1 MKKRFLASLLT
12 VVTTMSLFVGCKKT
26 DSTTEEIITELNE
39 PVSIEMWHY
48 LTGAQGE
55 VLQSII
61 DDFNST
67 NGKGITVTAVNQGN
81 ITDLNKKVVA
91 AAQSN
96 SLPAII
102 NVYPDLATG
111 LIQDGKIIDLTPY
124 INNDK
129 IGMKD
134 EIKNDYVK
142 AFIDE
147 VSQWND
153 GSIYGIPLTKS
164 TEVVYVN
171 ETLLGTLGYTMND
184 LKNLTM
190 EKLTEICKKSKEELD
205 IPGFGFDSSSNAF
218 ISTLKMDGKDFIE
231 LDGTINVD
239 NEWVREYMTFF
250 QKQAESG
257 AFRIAG
263 EDKFL
268 SNPFVNQKMLCYQ
281 GSSAGYA
288 YLNNDGAFEIAVVE
302 VPVFEGKDKAVM
314 QQGASLFVT
323 NNVSAE
329 AQYAAYEFVKF
340 ATNAENTAKFATA
353 TGYLP
358 VRKSAIETEIVKN
371 ILNDETSLYS
381 QVYNVAQKS
390 LPYAY
395 YTPAINNAQSARTVA
410 QEKYEAFMSGS
421 ITDVEVLVD
430 DIVSQVQTS
439 IGRN

>member
-1 MKKRFLASLLT
+1 MKKRLLAALLSSAL
-12 VVTTMSLFVGCKKT
+12 VMTTLAGCSSKSGSS
-26 DSTTEEIITELNE
+26 DMVTELTE
-39 PVSIEMWHY
+39 PITIEMWHY
-48 LTGAQGE
+48 MNGGQADALN
-55 VLQSII
+55 SII
-61 DDFNST
+61 EDFNAT
-67 NGKGITVTAVNQGN
+67 NDKGITVNAISQGS
-81 ITDLNKKVVA
+81 IVDLNKKVIS

-102 NVYPDLATG
+102 NVYPDIATG
-111 LIQDGKIIDLTPY
+111 LIEDKKLVNLSSFI
-124 INNDK
+124 NDK
-129 IGMKD
+129 NVGMAD
-134 EIKNDYVK
+134 EMDDFVDS
-142 AFIDE
+142 FIQE
-147 VSQWND
+147 TSQWNN
-153 GSIYGIPLTKS
+153 GEVYGLPMTKS
-164 TEVVYVN
+164 TEVLYVN
-171 ETLLGTLGYTMND
+171 KNMLESLGYTLED
-184 LKNLTM
+184 LEGLTF
-190 EKLTEICKKSKEELD
+190 EKLAEISNKAVTELGVA
-205 IPGFGFDSSSNAF
+205 GFGFDSSSNAF
-218 ISTLKMDGKDFIE
+218 ISSLKMNGLDFV
-231 LDGTINVD
+231 DSKGTINVD

-288 YLNNDGAFEIAVVE
+288 YLNNGGAFEIAVVE

-390 LPYAY
+390 LPYSY

-421 ITDVEVLVD
+421 IKDVEVLVD

>member
-1 MKKRFLASLLT
+1 MKKRLLAALLSSAL
-12 VVTTMSLFVGCKKT
+12 VMTTLAGCSSKSGSS
-26 DSTTEEIITELNE
+26 DMVTELTE
-39 PVSIEMWHY
+39 PITIEMWHY
-48 LTGAQGE
+48 MNGGQAEALN
-55 VLQSII
+55 SII
-61 DDFNST
+61 EDFNAT
-67 NGKGITVTAVNQGN
+67 NDKGITVNAISQGS
-81 ITDLNKKVVA
+81 IGDLNKKVIS

-111 LIQDGKIIDLTPY
+111 LIEDNKLVDLALFINDENVGMADEMDDFVDTFIEETSQWGEGKI
-124 INNDK
+124 
-129 IGMKD
+129 
-134 EIKNDYVK
+134 
-142 AFIDE
+142 
-147 VSQWND
+147 
-153 GSIYGIPLTKS
+153 YGLPMTKS
-164 TEVVYVN
+164 TEVLYVN
-171 ETLLGTLGYTMND
+171 KNMLESLGYTLED
-184 LKNLTM
+184 LEDLTF
-190 EKLTEICKKSKEELD
+190 EKLAEISNKAVTELGVA
-205 IPGFGFDSSSNAF
+205 GFGLDSSSNAF
-218 ISTLKMDGKDFIE
+218 ISSLKMDGPDFVE
-231 LDGTINVD
+231 SNGTINVD

-250 QKQAESG
+250 QQQAQSG

-302 VPVFEGKDKAVM
+302 VPVFQGKDKAVM

-358 VRKSAIETEIVKN
+358 VRKSAIETDIVKN

-381 QVYNVAQKS
+381 KVYNVAQEALS
-390 LPYAY
+390 YAY

-430 DIVSQVQTS
+430 DIVSQVETS
-439 IGRN
+439 IGRK

>member
-1 MKKRFLASLLT
+1 MKKRLLAALLSSAL
-12 VVTTMSLFVGCKKT
+12 VMTTLAGCSSKSGSS
-26 DSTTEEIITELNE
+26 DMVTELTE
-39 PVSIEMWHY
+39 PITIEMWHY
-48 LTGAQGE
+48 MNGGQADALN
-55 VLQSII
+55 SII
-61 DDFNST
+61 EDFNAT
-67 NGKGITVTAVNQGN
+67 NDKGITVNAISQGS
-81 ITDLNKKVVA
+81 IVDLNKKVIS

-102 NVYPDLATG
+102 NVYPDIATG
-111 LIQDGKIIDLTPY
+111 LIEDKKLVNLSSFI
-124 INNDK
+124 NDK
-129 IGMKD
+129 NVGMAD
-134 EIKNDYVK
+134 EMDDFVDT
-142 AFIDE
+142 FIE
-147 VSQWND
+147 ETSQW
-153 GSIYGIPLTKS
+153 GEGKVYGLPMTKS
-164 TEVVYVN
+164 TEVLYVN
-171 ETLLGTLGYTMND
+171 KNMLESLGYTLED
-184 LKNLTM
+184 LEDLTF
-190 EKLTEICKKSKEELD
+190 EKLAEISNKAVTELGVA
-205 IPGFGFDSSSNAF
+205 GFGFDSSSNAF
-218 ISTLKMDGKDFIE
+218 ISSLKMDGLDFV
-231 LDGTINVD
+231 DSKGTINVD

-288 YLNNDGAFEIAVVE
+288 YLNNGGAFEIAVVE
-302 VPVFEGKDKAVM
+302 VPVFEGKDKAVI

-358 VRKSAIETEIVKN
+358 VRKSAIETDVVKN
-371 ILNDETSLYS
+371 ILNDETSLYAK
-381 QVYNVAQKS
+381 VYNVAQEA
-390 LPYAY
+390 LAYAY

>member
-1 MKKRFLASLLT
+1 MKKRLLAALLSSAL
-12 VVTTMSLFVGCKKT
+12 VMTTLAGCSSKSGSS
-26 DSTTEEIITELNE
+26 DMVTELTE
-39 PVSIEMWHY
+39 PITIEMWHY
-48 LTGAQGE
+48 MNGGQAEALN
-55 VLQSII
+55 SII
-61 DDFNST
+61 EDFNAT
-67 NGKGITVTAVNQGN
+67 NDKGITVNAISQGS
-81 ITDLNKKVVA
+81 IGDLNKKVIS

-111 LIQDGKIIDLTPY
+111 LIEDNKLVDLALF
-124 INNDK
+124 INDENV
-129 IGMKD
+129 GMAD
-134 EIKNDYVK
+134 EMDDFVDT
-142 AFIDE
+142 FIE
-147 VSQWND
+147 ETSQW
-153 GSIYGIPLTKS
+153 GEGKVYGLPITKS
-164 TEVVYVN
+164 TEVLYVN
-171 ETLLGTLGYTMND
+171 KNMLESLGYTLED
-184 LKNLTM
+184 LEDLTF
-190 EKLTEICKKSKEELD
+190 EKLAEISNKAVTELGVA
-205 IPGFGFDSSSNAF
+205 GFGFDSSSNAF
-218 ISTLKMDGKDFIE
+218 ISSLKMDGPDFVE
-231 LDGTINVD
+231 SNGTINVD

-250 QKQAESG
+250 QQQAQSG

-302 VPVFEGKDKAVM
+302 VPVFQGKDKAVM

-358 VRKSAIETEIVKN
+358 VRKSAIETDIVKN

-381 QVYNVAQKS
+381 KVYNVAQEALS
-390 LPYAY
+390 YAY

-430 DIVSQVQTS
+430 DIVSQVETS
-439 IGRN
+439 IGRK

>member
-1 MKKRFLASLLT
+1 MA
-12 VVTTMSLFVGCKKT
+12 
-26 DSTTEEIITELNE
+26 D
-39 PVSIEMWHY
+39 EM
-48 LTGAQGE
+48 
-55 VLQSII
+55 
-61 DDFNST
+61 DDFVDT
-67 NGKGITVTAVNQGN
+67 
-81 ITDLNKKVVA
+81 
-91 AAQSN
+91 
-96 SLPAII
+96 
-102 NVYPDLATG
+102 
-111 LIQDGKIIDLTPY
+111 
-124 INNDK
+124 
-129 IGMKD
+129 
-134 EIKNDYVK
+134 
-142 AFIDE
+142 FIE
-147 VSQWND
+147 ETSQW
-153 GSIYGIPLTKS
+153 GEGKVYGLPMTKS
-164 TEVVYVN
+164 TEVLYVN
-171 ETLLGTLGYTMND
+171 KNMLESLGYTLED
-184 LKNLTM
+184 LEDLTF
-190 EKLTEICKKSKEELD
+190 EKLAEISNKAVTELGVA
-205 IPGFGFDSSSNAF
+205 GFGFDSSSNAF
-218 ISTLKMDGKDFIE
+218 ISSLKMDGPDFVE
-231 LDGTINVD
+231 SNGTINVD

-250 QKQAESG
+250 QQQAQSG

-302 VPVFEGKDKAVM
+302 VPVFQGKDKAVM

-358 VRKSAIETEIVKN
+358 VRKSAIETDIVKN

-381 QVYNVAQKS
+381 KVYNVAQEALS
-390 LPYAY
+390 YAY

-430 DIVSQVQTS
+430 DIVSQVETS
-439 IGRN
+439 IGRK

>member
-1 MKKRFLASLLT
+1 MKKRLLAALLSSAL
-12 VVTTMSLFVGCKKT
+12 VMTTLAGCSSKSGSS
-26 DSTTEEIITELNE
+26 DMVTELTE
-39 PVSIEMWHY
+39 PITIEMWHY
-48 LTGAQGE
+48 MNGGQAEALN
-55 VLQSII
+55 SII
-61 DDFNST
+61 EDFNAT
-67 NGKGITVTAVNQGN
+67 NDKGITVNAISQGS
-81 ITDLNKKVVA
+81 IADLNKKVIS

-111 LIQDGKIIDLTPY
+111 LIEDNKLVDLALFINDENVGMADEMDDFVDTFIEETSQWGEGKI
-124 INNDK
+124 
-129 IGMKD
+129 
-134 EIKNDYVK
+134 
-142 AFIDE
+142 
-147 VSQWND
+147 
-153 GSIYGIPLTKS
+153 YGLPMTKS
-164 TEVVYVN
+164 TEVLYVN
-171 ETLLGTLGYTMND
+171 KNMLESLGYTLED
-184 LKNLTM
+184 LEDLTF
-190 EKLTEICKKSKEELD
+190 EKLAEISNKAVTELGVA
-205 IPGFGFDSSSNAF
+205 GFGFDSSSNAF
-218 ISTLKMDGKDFIE
+218 ISSLKMDGPDFVE
-231 LDGTINVD
+231 SNGTINVD

-250 QKQAESG
+250 QQQAQSG

-302 VPVFEGKDKAVM
+302 VPVFQGKDKAVM

-358 VRKSAIETEIVKN
+358 VRKSAIETDIVKN

-381 QVYNVAQKS
+381 KVYNVAQEALS
-390 LPYAY
+390 YAY

-430 DIVSQVQTS
+430 DIVSQVETS
-439 IGRN
+439 IGRK

>member
-1 MKKRFLASLLT
+1 MKKRLLAALLSSAL
-12 VVTTMSLFVGCKKT
+12 VMTTLAGCSSKSGSS
-26 DSTTEEIITELNE
+26 DMVTELTE
-39 PVSIEMWHY
+39 PITIEMWHY
-48 LTGAQGE
+48 MNGGQAEALN
-55 VLQSII
+55 SII
-61 DDFNST
+61 EDFNAT
-67 NGKGITVTAVNQGN
+67 NDKGITVNAISQGS
-81 ITDLNKKVVA
+81 IGDLNKKVIS

-111 LIQDGKIIDLTPY
+111 LIEDNKLVDLALFINDENVGMADEMDDFVDTFIEETSQWGEGKI
-124 INNDK
+124 
-129 IGMKD
+129 
-134 EIKNDYVK
+134 
-142 AFIDE
+142 
-147 VSQWND
+147 
-153 GSIYGIPLTKS
+153 YGLPMTKS
-164 TEVVYVN
+164 TEVLYVN
-171 ETLLGTLGYTMND
+171 KNMLESLGYTLED
-184 LKNLTM
+184 LEDLTF
-190 EKLTEICKKSKEELD
+190 EKLAEISNKAVTELGVA
-205 IPGFGFDSSSNAF
+205 GFGFDSSSNAF
-218 ISTLKMDGKDFIE
+218 ISSLKMDGPDFVE
-231 LDGTINVD
+231 SNGTINVD

-250 QKQAESG
+250 QQQAQSG

-302 VPVFEGKDKAVM
+302 VPVFQGKDKAVM

-358 VRKSAIETEIVKN
+358 VRKSAIETDIVKN

-381 QVYNVAQKS
+381 KVYNVAQEALS
-390 LPYAY
+390 YAY

-430 DIVSQVQTS
+430 DIVSQVETS

>member
-1 MKKRFLASLLT
+1 MKKRLLAALLSSAL
-12 VVTTMSLFVGCKKT
+12 VMTTLAGCSSKSGSS
-26 DSTTEEIITELNE
+26 DMVTELTE
-39 PVSIEMWHY
+39 PITIEMWHY
-48 LTGAQGE
+48 MNGGQAEALN
-55 VLQSII
+55 SII
-61 DDFNST
+61 EDFNAT
-67 NGKGITVTAVNQGN
+67 NDKGITVNAISQGS
-81 ITDLNKKVVA
+81 IGDLNKKVIS

-111 LIQDGKIIDLTPY
+111 LIEDNKLVDLALFINDENVGMADEMDDFVDTFIEETSQWGEGKI
-124 INNDK
+124 
-129 IGMKD
+129 
-134 EIKNDYVK
+134 
-142 AFIDE
+142 
-147 VSQWND
+147 
-153 GSIYGIPLTKS
+153 YGLPMTKS
-164 TEVVYVN
+164 TEVLYVN
-171 ETLLGTLGYTMND
+171 KNMLESLGYTLED
-184 LKNLTM
+184 LEDLTF
-190 EKLTEICKKSKEELD
+190 EKLAEISNKAVTELGVA
-205 IPGFGFDSSSNAF
+205 GFGFDSSSNAF
-218 ISTLKMDGKDFIE
+218 ISSLKMDGPDFVE
-231 LDGTINVD
+231 SNGTINVD

-250 QKQAESG
+250 QQQAQSG

-302 VPVFEGKDKAVM
+302 VPVFQGKDKAVM

-340 ATNAENTAKFATA
+340 ATNAENTAKFVTA

-358 VRKSAIETEIVKN
+358 VRKSAIETDIVKN

-381 QVYNVAQKS
+381 KVYNVAQEALS
-390 LPYAY
+390 YAY

-430 DIVSQVQTS
+430 DIVSQVETS
-439 IGRN
+439 IGRK

>member
-1 MKKRFLASLLT
+1 MKKRLLAALLSSAL
-12 VVTTMSLFVGCKKT
+12 VMTTLAGCSSKSGSS
-26 DSTTEEIITELNE
+26 DMVTELTE
-39 PVSIEMWHY
+39 PITIEMWHY
-48 LTGAQGE
+48 MNGGQADALN
-55 VLQSII
+55 SII
-61 DDFNST
+61 EDFNAT
-67 NGKGITVTAVNQGN
+67 NDKGITVNAISQGS
-81 ITDLNKKVVA
+81 IVDLNKKVIS

-102 NVYPDLATG
+102 NVYPDVATG
-111 LIQDGKIIDLTPY
+111 LIEDKKLVNLSSFI
-124 INNDK
+124 NDK
-129 IGMKD
+129 NVGMAD
-134 EIKNDYVK
+134 EMDDFVDT
-142 AFIDE
+142 FIE
-147 VSQWND
+147 ETSQW
-153 GSIYGIPLTKS
+153 GEGEVYGLPMTKS
-164 TEVVYVN
+164 TEVLYVN
-171 ETLLGTLGYTMND
+171 KNMLESLGYTLED
-184 LKNLTM
+184 LEDLTF
-190 EKLTEICKKSKEELD
+190 EKLAEISNKAVTELGVA
-205 IPGFGFDSSSNAF
+205 GFGFDSSSNAF
-218 ISTLKMDGKDFIE
+218 ISSLKMDGLDFV
-231 LDGTINVD
+231 DSKGTINVD

>member
-1 MKKRFLASLLT
+1 MNGGQAEVLN
-12 VVTTMSLFVGCKKT
+12 
-26 DSTTEEIITELNE
+26 EIIE
-39 PVSIEMWHY
+39 
-48 LTGAQGE
+48 
-55 VLQSII
+55 
-61 DDFNST
+61 DFNAT
-67 NGKGITVTAVNQGN
+67 NDKGITVNAISQGS
-81 ITDLNKKVVA
+81 IVDLNKKVIS

-102 NVYPDLATG
+102 NVYPDVATG
-111 LIQDGKIIDLTPY
+111 LIEDKKLVNLSSFI
-124 INNDK
+124 NDK
-129 IGMKD
+129 NVGMAD
-134 EIKNDYVK
+134 EMDDFVD
-142 AFIDE
+142 AFIQE
-147 VSQWND
+147 TSQWNN
-153 GSIYGIPLTKS
+153 GEVYGLPMTKS
-164 TEVVYVN
+164 TEVLYVN
-171 ETLLGTLGYTMND
+171 KNMLESLGYTLED
-184 LKNLTM
+184 LEDLTF
-190 EKLTEICKKSKEELD
+190 EKLAEISNKAVTELGVA
-205 IPGFGFDSSSNAF
+205 GFGFDSSSNAF
-218 ISTLKMDGKDFIE
+218 ISSLKMDGLDFV
-231 LDGTINVD
+231 DSKGTINVD

-358 VRKSAIETEIVKN
+358 VRKSAVETEIVKN

-421 ITDVEVLVD
+421 IKDVEVLVD

>member
-1 MKKRFLASLLT
+1 MKKRLLAALLSSAL
-12 VVTTMSLFVGCKKT
+12 VMTTLAGCSSKSGSS
-26 DSTTEEIITELNE
+26 DMVTELTE
-39 PVSIEMWHY
+39 PITIEMWHY
-48 LTGAQGE
+48 MNGGQAEALN
-55 VLQSII
+55 SII
-61 DDFNST
+61 EDFNAT
-67 NGKGITVTAVNQGN
+67 NDKGITVNAISQGS
-81 ITDLNKKVVA
+81 IGDLNKKVIS

-111 LIQDGKIIDLTPY
+111 LIEDNKLVDLALFINDENVGMADEMDDFVDTFIEETSQWGEGKI
-124 INNDK
+124 
-129 IGMKD
+129 
-134 EIKNDYVK
+134 
-142 AFIDE
+142 
-147 VSQWND
+147 
-153 GSIYGIPLTKS
+153 YGLPMTKS
-164 TEVVYVN
+164 TEVLYVN
-171 ETLLGTLGYTMND
+171 KNMLESLGYTLED
-184 LKNLTM
+184 LEDLTF
-190 EKLTEICKKSKEELD
+190 EKLAEISNKAVTELGVA
-205 IPGFGFDSSSNAF
+205 GFGFDSSSNAF
-218 ISTLKMDGKDFIE
+218 ISSLKMDGPDFVE
-231 LDGTINVD
+231 SNGTINVD

-250 QKQAESG
+250 QQQAQSG

-302 VPVFEGKDKAVM
+302 VPVFQGKDKAVM

-358 VRKSAIETEIVKN
+358 VRKSAIETDIVKN

-381 QVYNVAQKS
+381 KVYNVAQEALS
-390 LPYAY
+390 YAY

-430 DIVSQVQTS
+430 DIVSQVETS
-439 IGRN
+439 IGRK

>member
-1 MKKRFLASLLT
+1 MKKRLLATLLSSTLVMTSLA
-12 VVTTMSLFVGCKKT
+12 GCSSKSENG
-26 DSTTEEIITELNE
+26 DMVTELTK
-39 PVSIEMWHY
+39 PITIEMWHY
-48 LTGAQGE
+48 MNGWQAE
-55 VLQSII
+55 VLNEII
-61 DDFNST
+61 EDFNAT
-67 NGKGITVTAVNQGN
+67 NDKGITVNAISQGS
-81 ITDLNKKVVA
+81 IVDLNKKVIS

-102 NVYPDLATG
+102 NVYPDVATG
-111 LIQDGKIIDLTPY
+111 LIEDKKLVNLSSFI
-124 INNDK
+124 NDK
-129 IGMKD
+129 NVGMAD
-134 EIKNDYVK
+134 EMDDFVDT
-142 AFIDE
+142 FIE
-147 VSQWND
+147 ETSQW
-153 GSIYGIPLTKS
+153 GEGEVYGLPMTKS
-164 TEVVYVN
+164 TEVLYVN
-171 ETLLGTLGYTMND
+171 KNMLESLGYTLED
-184 LKNLTM
+184 LEDLTF
-190 EKLTEICKKSKEELD
+190 EKLAEISNKAVTELGVA
-205 IPGFGFDSSSNAF
+205 GFGFDSSSNAF
-218 ISTLKMDGKDFIE
+218 ISSLKMDGLDFV
-231 LDGTINVD
+231 DSKGTINVD

-250 QKQAESG
+250 QQQAQSG

>member
-1 MKKRFLASLLT
+1 MKKRLLAALLSSAL
-12 VVTTMSLFVGCKKT
+12 VMTTLAGCSSKSGSS
-26 DSTTEEIITELNE
+26 DMVTELTE
-39 PVSIEMWHY
+39 PITIEMWHY
-48 LTGAQGE
+48 MNGGQADALN
-55 VLQSII
+55 SII
-61 DDFNST
+61 EDFNAT
-67 NGKGITVTAVNQGN
+67 NDKGITVNAISQGS
-81 ITDLNKKVVA
+81 IVDLNKKVIS

-102 NVYPDLATG
+102 NVYPDVATG
-111 LIQDGKIIDLTPY
+111 LIEDKKLVNLSSFI
-124 INNDK
+124 NDK
-129 IGMKD
+129 NVGMAD
-134 EIKNDYVK
+134 EMDDFVDT
-142 AFIDE
+142 FIE
-147 VSQWND
+147 ETSQWNN
-153 GSIYGIPLTKS
+153 GEVYGLPMTKS
-164 TEVVYVN
+164 TEVLYVN
-171 ETLLGTLGYTMND
+171 KNMLESLGYTLED
-184 LKNLTM
+184 LEGLTF
-190 EKLTEICKKSKEELD
+190 EKLAEISNKAVTELGVA
-205 IPGFGFDSSSNAF
+205 GFGFDSSSNAF
-218 ISTLKMDGKDFIE
+218 ISSLKMNGLDFV
-231 LDGTINVD
+231 DSKGTINVD

-288 YLNNDGAFEIAVVE
+288 YLNNGGAFEIAVVE

-358 VRKSAIETEIVKN
+358 VRKSAVETEIVKN

-390 LPYAY
+390 LPYSY

-421 ITDVEVLVD
+421 IKDVEVLVD

>member
-1 MKKRFLASLLT
+1 MKKRLLAALLSSAL
-12 VVTTMSLFVGCKKT
+12 VMTTLAGCSSKSGSS
-26 DSTTEEIITELNE
+26 DMVTELTE
-39 PVSIEMWHY
+39 PITIEMWHY
-48 LTGAQGE
+48 MNGGQAEALN
-55 VLQSII
+55 SII
-61 DDFNST
+61 EDFNAT
-67 NGKGITVTAVNQGN
+67 NDKGITVNAISQGS
-81 ITDLNKKVVA
+81 IGDLNKKVIS

-111 LIQDGKIIDLTPY
+111 LIEDNKLVDLALFINDENVGMADEMDDFVDTFIEETSQWGEGKI
-124 INNDK
+124 
-129 IGMKD
+129 
-134 EIKNDYVK
+134 
-142 AFIDE
+142 
-147 VSQWND
+147 
-153 GSIYGIPLTKS
+153 YGLPMTKS
-164 TEVVYVN
+164 TEVLYVN
-171 ETLLGTLGYTMND
+171 KHMLESLGYTLED
-184 LKNLTM
+184 LEDLTF
-190 EKLTEICKKSKEELD
+190 EKLAEISNKAVTELGVA
-205 IPGFGFDSSSNAF
+205 GFGFDSSSNAF
-218 ISTLKMDGKDFIE
+218 ISSLKMDGPDFVE
-231 LDGTINVD
+231 SNGTINVD

-250 QKQAESG
+250 QQQAQSG

-302 VPVFEGKDKAVM
+302 VPVFQGKDKAVM

-358 VRKSAIETEIVKN
+358 VRKSAIETDIVKN

-381 QVYNVAQKS
+381 KVYNVAQEALS
-390 LPYAY
+390 YAY

-430 DIVSQVQTS
+430 DIVSQVETS
-439 IGRN
+439 IGRK

>member
-1 MKKRFLASLLT
+1 MKKRLLATLLSSTLVMTSLA
-12 VVTTMSLFVGCKKT
+12 GCSSKSGSS
-26 DSTTEEIITELNE
+26 DMVTELTE
-39 PVSIEMWHY
+39 PITIEMWHY
-48 LTGAQGE
+48 MNGGQADALN
-55 VLQSII
+55 SII
-61 DDFNST
+61 EDFNAT
-67 NGKGITVTAVNQGN
+67 NDKGITVNAISQGS
-81 ITDLNKKVVA
+81 IVDLNKKVIS

-102 NVYPDLATG
+102 NVYPDVATG
-111 LIQDGKIIDLTPY
+111 LIEDKKLVNLSSFI
-124 INNDK
+124 NDK
-129 IGMKD
+129 NVGMAD
-134 EIKNDYVK
+134 EMDDFVDS
-142 AFIDE
+142 FIQE
-147 VSQWND
+147 TSQWNN
-153 GSIYGIPLTKS
+153 GEVYGLPMTKS
-164 TEVVYVN
+164 TEVLYVN
-171 ETLLGTLGYTMND
+171 KNMLESLGYTLED
-184 LKNLTM
+184 LEDLTF
-190 EKLTEICKKSKEELD
+190 EKLAEISNKAVTELGVA
-205 IPGFGFDSSSNAF
+205 GFGFDSSSNAF
-218 ISTLKMDGKDFIE
+218 ISSLKMNGLDFV
-231 LDGTINVD
+231 DSKGTINVD

-358 VRKSAIETEIVKN
+358 VRKSAVETEIVKN

-390 LPYAY
+390 LPYSY

-421 ITDVEVLVD
+421 IKDVEVLVD

>member
-1 MKKRFLASLLT
+1 MKKRLLAALLSSAL
-12 VVTTMSLFVGCKKT
+12 VMTTLAGCSSKSGSS
-26 DSTTEEIITELNE
+26 DMVTELTE
-39 PVSIEMWHY
+39 PITIEMWHY
-48 LTGAQGE
+48 MNGGQAE
-55 VLQSII
+55 VLNEII
-61 DDFNST
+61 EDFNAT
-67 NGKGITVTAVNQGN
+67 NDKGITVNAISQGS
-81 ITDLNKKVVA
+81 IVDLNKKVIS

-102 NVYPDLATG
+102 NVYPDIATG
-111 LIQDGKIIDLTPY
+111 LIEDKKLVNLSSFI
-124 INNDK
+124 NDK
-129 IGMKD
+129 NVGMAD
-134 EIKNDYVK
+134 EMDDFVDS
-142 AFIDE
+142 FIQE
-147 VSQWND
+147 TSQWNN
-153 GSIYGIPLTKS
+153 GEVYGLPMTKS
-164 TEVVYVN
+164 TEVLYVN
-171 ETLLGTLGYTMND
+171 KNMLESLGYTLED
-184 LKNLTM
+184 LEGLTF
-190 EKLTEICKKSKEELD
+190 EKLAEISNKAVTELGVA
-205 IPGFGFDSSSNAF
+205 GFGFDSSSNAF
-218 ISTLKMDGKDFIE
+218 ISSLKMNGLDFV
-231 LDGTINVD
+231 DSKGTINVD

-288 YLNNDGAFEIAVVE
+288 YLNNGGAFEIAVVE
-302 VPVFEGKDKAVM
+302 VPVFEGKDKAVI

-358 VRKSAIETEIVKN
+358 VRKSAVETEIVKN

-390 LPYAY
+390 LPYSY

-421 ITDVEVLVD
+421 IKDVEVLVD

>member
-1 MKKRFLASLLT
+1 MKKRLLAALLSSAL
-12 VVTTMSLFVGCKKT
+12 VMTTLAGCSSKSESS
-26 DSTTEEIITELNE
+26 DMVTELTE
-39 PVSIEMWHY
+39 PITIEMWHY
-48 LTGAQGE
+48 MNGGQADALN
-55 VLQSII
+55 SII
-61 DDFNST
+61 EDFNAT
-67 NGKGITVTAVNQGN
+67 NDKGITVNAISQGS
-81 ITDLNKKVVA
+81 IVDLNKKVIS

-102 NVYPDLATG
+102 NVYPDIATG
-111 LIQDGKIIDLTPY
+111 LIEDKKLVNLSSFI
-124 INNDK
+124 NDK
-129 IGMKD
+129 NVGMAD
-134 EIKNDYVK
+134 EMDDFVDS
-142 AFIDE
+142 FIQE
-147 VSQWND
+147 TSQWNN
-153 GSIYGIPLTKS
+153 GEVYGLPMTKS
-164 TEVVYVN
+164 TEVLYVN
-171 ETLLGTLGYTMND
+171 KNMLESLGYTLED
-184 LKNLTM
+184 LEGLTF
-190 EKLTEICKKSKEELD
+190 EKLAEISNKAVTELGVA
-205 IPGFGFDSSSNAF
+205 GFGFDSSSNAF
-218 ISTLKMDGKDFIE
+218 ISSLKMNGLDFV
-231 LDGTINVD
+231 DSKGTINVD

-288 YLNNDGAFEIAVVE
+288 YLNNGGAFEIAVVE

-358 VRKSAIETEIVKN
+358 VRKSAVETEIVKN

-390 LPYAY
+390 LPYSY

-421 ITDVEVLVD
+421 IKDVEVLVD

>member
-1 MKKRFLASLLT
+1 MNGGQA
-12 VVTTMSLFVGCKKT
+12 
-26 DSTTEEIITELNE
+26 DALN
-39 PVSIEMWHY
+39 
-48 LTGAQGE
+48 
-55 VLQSII
+55 SII
-61 DDFNST
+61 EDFNAT
-67 NGKGITVTAVNQGN
+67 NDKGITVNAISQGS
-81 ITDLNKKVVA
+81 IVDLNKKVIS

-111 LIQDGKIIDLTPY
+111 LIEDNKLVDLALFINDENVGMADEMDDFVDTFIEETSQWGEGKI
-124 INNDK
+124 
-129 IGMKD
+129 
-134 EIKNDYVK
+134 
-142 AFIDE
+142 
-147 VSQWND
+147 
-153 GSIYGIPLTKS
+153 YGLPMTKS
-164 TEVVYVN
+164 TEVLYVN
-171 ETLLGTLGYTMND
+171 KNMLESLGYTLED
-184 LKNLTM
+184 LEDLTF
-190 EKLTEICKKSKEELD
+190 EKLAEISNKAVTELGVA
-205 IPGFGFDSSSNAF
+205 GFGFDSSSNAF
-218 ISTLKMDGKDFIE
+218 ISSLKMDGPDFVE
-231 LDGTINVD
+231 SNGTINVD

-250 QKQAESG
+250 QQQAQSG

-302 VPVFEGKDKAVM
+302 VPVFQGKDKAVM

-358 VRKSAIETEIVKN
+358 VRKSAIETDIVKN

-381 QVYNVAQKS
+381 KVYNVAQEALS
-390 LPYAY
+390 YAY

>member
-1 MKKRFLASLLT
+1 MKKRLLAALLSSAL
-12 VVTTMSLFVGCKKT
+12 VMTTLAGCSSKSGSS
-26 DSTTEEIITELNE
+26 DMVTELTE
-39 PVSIEMWHY
+39 PITIEMWHY
-48 LTGAQGE
+48 MNGGQAEALN
-55 VLQSII
+55 SII
-61 DDFNST
+61 EDFNAT
-67 NGKGITVTAVNQGN
+67 NDKGITVNAISQGS
-81 ITDLNKKVVA
+81 IADLNKKVIS

-111 LIQDGKIIDLTPY
+111 LIEDNKLVDLALFINDENVGMADEMDDFVDTFIEETSQWGEGKI
-124 INNDK
+124 
-129 IGMKD
+129 
-134 EIKNDYVK
+134 
-142 AFIDE
+142 
-147 VSQWND
+147 
-153 GSIYGIPLTKS
+153 YGLPMTKS
-164 TEVVYVN
+164 TEVLYVN
-171 ETLLGTLGYTMND
+171 KNMLESLGYTLED
-184 LKNLTM
+184 LEDLTF
-190 EKLTEICKKSKEELD
+190 EKLAEISNKAVTELGVA
-205 IPGFGFDSSSNAF
+205 GFGFDSSSNAF
-218 ISTLKMDGKDFIE
+218 ISSLKMDGPDFVE
-231 LDGTINVD
+231 SNGTINVD

-250 QKQAESG
+250 QQQAQSG

-302 VPVFEGKDKAVM
+302 VPVFQGKDKAVM

-358 VRKSAIETEIVKN
+358 VRKSAIETDVVKN
-371 ILNDETSLYS
+371 ILNDETSLYAK
-381 QVYNVAQKS
+381 VYNVAQEA
-390 LPYAY
+390 LAYAY

-430 DIVSQVQTS
+430 DIVSQVETS
-439 IGRN
+439 IGRK

>member
-1 MKKRFLASLLT
+1 MKKRLLAALLSSAL
-12 VVTTMSLFVGCKKT
+12 VMTTLAGCSSKSGSS
-26 DSTTEEIITELNE
+26 DMVTELTE
-39 PVSIEMWHY
+39 PITIEMWHY
-48 LTGAQGE
+48 MNVGQAEALN
-55 VLQSII
+55 SII
-61 DDFNST
+61 EDFNAT
-67 NGKGITVTAVNQGN
+67 NDKGITVNAISQGS
-81 ITDLNKKVVA
+81 IGDLNKKVIS

-111 LIQDGKIIDLTPY
+111 LIEDNKLVDLALFINDENVGMADEMDDFVDTFIEETSQWGEGKI
-124 INNDK
+124 
-129 IGMKD
+129 
-134 EIKNDYVK
+134 
-142 AFIDE
+142 
-147 VSQWND
+147 
-153 GSIYGIPLTKS
+153 YGLPMTKS
-164 TEVVYVN
+164 TEVLYVN
-171 ETLLGTLGYTMND
+171 KNMLESLGYTLED
-184 LKNLTM
+184 LEDLTF
-190 EKLTEICKKSKEELD
+190 EKLAEISNKAVTELGVA
-205 IPGFGFDSSSNAF
+205 GFGFDSSSNAF
-218 ISTLKMDGKDFIE
+218 ISSLKMDGPDFVE
-231 LDGTINVD
+231 SNGTINVD

-250 QKQAESG
+250 QQQAQSG

-302 VPVFEGKDKAVM
+302 VPVFQGKDKAVM

-358 VRKSAIETEIVKN
+358 VRKSAIETDIVKN

-381 QVYNVAQKS
+381 KVYNVAQEALS
-390 LPYAY
+390 YAY

-430 DIVSQVQTS
+430 DIVSQVETS
-439 IGRN
+439 IGRK

>member
-1 MKKRFLASLLT
+1 MKKVLSTVLSTAMLLSLA
-12 VVTTMSLFVGCKKT
+12 GCSSKSGSS
-26 DSTTEEIITELNE
+26 DMVTELTE
-39 PVSIEMWHY
+39 PITIEMWHY
-48 LTGAQGE
+48 MNGGQAEALN
-55 VLQSII
+55 SII
-61 DDFNST
+61 EDFNAT
-67 NGKGITVTAVNQGN
+67 NDKGITVNAISQGS
-81 ITDLNKKVVA
+81 IGDLNKKVIS

-111 LIQDGKIIDLTPY
+111 LIEDNKLVDLALFINDENVGMADEMDDFVDTFIEETSQWGEGKI
-124 INNDK
+124 
-129 IGMKD
+129 
-134 EIKNDYVK
+134 
-142 AFIDE
+142 
-147 VSQWND
+147 
-153 GSIYGIPLTKS
+153 YGLPMTKS
-164 TEVVYVN
+164 TEVLYVN
-171 ETLLGTLGYTMND
+171 KNMLESLGYTLED
-184 LKNLTM
+184 LEDLTF
-190 EKLTEICKKSKEELD
+190 EKLAEISNKAVTELGVA
-205 IPGFGFDSSSNAF
+205 GFGFDSSSNAF
-218 ISTLKMDGKDFIE
+218 ISSLKMDGPDFVE
-231 LDGTINVD
+231 SNGTINVD

-250 QKQAESG
+250 QQQAQSG

-302 VPVFEGKDKAVM
+302 VPVFQGKDKAVM

-358 VRKSAIETEIVKN
+358 VRKSAIETDIVKN

-381 QVYNVAQKS
+381 KVYNVAQEALS
-390 LPYAY
+390 YAY

-430 DIVSQVQTS
+430 DIVSQVETS
-439 IGRN
+439 IGRK

>member
-1 MKKRFLASLLT
+1 MKKRLLAALLSSAL
-12 VVTTMSLFVGCKKT
+12 VMTTLAGCSSKSGSS
-26 DSTTEEIITELNE
+26 DMVTELTE
-39 PVSIEMWHY
+39 PITIEMWHY
-48 LTGAQGE
+48 MNGGQADALN
-55 VLQSII
+55 SII
-61 DDFNST
+61 EDFNAT
-67 NGKGITVTAVNQGN
+67 NDKGITVNAISQGS
-81 ITDLNKKVVA
+81 IVDLNKKVIS

-102 NVYPDLATG
+102 NVYPDVATG
-111 LIQDGKIIDLTPY
+111 LIEDKKLVNLSSFI
-124 INNDK
+124 NDK
-129 IGMKD
+129 NVGMAD
-134 EIKNDYVK
+134 EMDDFVDS
-142 AFIDE
+142 FIQE
-147 VSQWND
+147 TSQWNN
-153 GSIYGIPLTKS
+153 GEVYGLPMTKS
-164 TEVVYVN
+164 TEVLYVN
-171 ETLLGTLGYTMND
+171 KNMLESLGYTLED
-184 LKNLTM
+184 LEGLTF
-190 EKLTEICKKSKEELD
+190 EKLAEISNKAVTELGVA
-205 IPGFGFDSSSNAF
+205 GFGFDSSSNAF
-218 ISTLKMDGKDFIE
+218 ISSLKMNGLDFV
-231 LDGTINVD
+231 DSKGTINVD

-288 YLNNDGAFEIAVVE
+288 YLNNGGAFEIAVVE

-358 VRKSAIETEIVKN
+358 VRKSAVETEIVKN

-390 LPYAY
+390 LPYSY

-421 ITDVEVLVD
+421 IKDVEVLVD

>member
-1 MKKRFLASLLT
+1 MKKRLLAALLSSAL
-12 VVTTMSLFVGCKKT
+12 VMTTLAGCSSKSGSS
-26 DSTTEEIITELNE
+26 DMVTELTE
-39 PVSIEMWHY
+39 PITIEMWHY
-48 LTGAQGE
+48 MNGGQADALN
-55 VLQSII
+55 SII
-61 DDFNST
+61 EDFNAT
-67 NGKGITVTAVNQGN
+67 NDKGITVNAISQGS
-81 ITDLNKKVVA
+81 IVDLNKKVIS

-102 NVYPDLATG
+102 NVYPDVATG
-111 LIQDGKIIDLTPY
+111 LIEDKKLVNLSSFI
-124 INNDK
+124 NDK
-129 IGMKD
+129 NVGMAD
-134 EIKNDYVK
+134 EMDDFVDS
-142 AFIDE
+142 FIQE
-147 VSQWND
+147 TSQWNN
-153 GSIYGIPLTKS
+153 GEVYGLPMTKS
-164 TEVVYVN
+164 TEVLYVN
-171 ETLLGTLGYTMND
+171 KNMLESLGYTLED
-184 LKNLTM
+184 LEDLTF
-190 EKLTEICKKSKEELD
+190 EKLAEISNKAVTELGVA
-205 IPGFGFDSSSNAF
+205 GFGFDSSSNAF
-218 ISTLKMDGKDFIE
+218 ISSLKMDGLDFV
-231 LDGTINVD
+231 DSKGTINVD

-250 QKQAESG
+250 QKQAQSG

-288 YLNNDGAFEIAVVE
+288 YLNNGGAFEIAVVE

-390 LPYAY
+390 LPYSY

>member
-1 MKKRFLASLLT
+1 MKKRLLAALLSSAL
-12 VVTTMSLFVGCKKT
+12 VMTTLAGCSSKSGSS
-26 DSTTEEIITELNE
+26 DMVTELTE
-39 PVSIEMWHY
+39 PITIEMWHY
-48 LTGAQGE
+48 MNGGQADALN
-55 VLQSII
+55 SII
-61 DDFNST
+61 EDFNAT
-67 NGKGITVTAVNQGN
+67 NDKGITVNAISQGS
-81 ITDLNKKVVA
+81 IVDLNKKVIS

-102 NVYPDLATG
+102 NVYPDIATG
-111 LIQDGKIIDLTPY
+111 LIEDKKLVNLSSFI
-124 INNDK
+124 NDK
-129 IGMKD
+129 NVGMAD
-134 EIKNDYVK
+134 EMDDFVDS
-142 AFIDE
+142 FIQE
-147 VSQWND
+147 TSQWNN
-153 GSIYGIPLTKS
+153 GEVYGLPMTKS
-164 TEVVYVN
+164 TEVLYVN
-171 ETLLGTLGYTMND
+171 KNMLESLGYTLED
-184 LKNLTM
+184 LEDLTF
-190 EKLTEICKKSKEELD
+190 EKLAEISNKAVTELGVA
-205 IPGFGFDSSSNAF
+205 GFGFDSSSNAF
-218 ISTLKMDGKDFIE
+218 ISSLKMDGLDFV
-231 LDGTINVD
+231 DSKGTINVD

>member
-1 MKKRFLASLLT
+1 MKKRLLAALLSSAL
-12 VVTTMSLFVGCKKT
+12 VMTTLAGCSSKSGSS
-26 DSTTEEIITELNE
+26 DMVTELTE
-39 PVSIEMWHY
+39 PITIEMWHY
-48 LTGAQGE
+48 MNGGQADALN
-55 VLQSII
+55 SII
-61 DDFNST
+61 EDFNAT
-67 NGKGITVTAVNQGN
+67 NDKGITVNAISQGS
-81 ITDLNKKVVA
+81 IVDLNKKVIS

-102 NVYPDLATG
+102 NVYPDVATG
-111 LIQDGKIIDLTPY
+111 LIEDKKLVNLSSFI
-124 INNDK
+124 NDK
-129 IGMKD
+129 NVGMAD
-134 EIKNDYVK
+134 EMDDFVDT
-142 AFIDE
+142 FIE
-147 VSQWND
+147 ETSQWNN
-153 GSIYGIPLTKS
+153 GEVYGLPMTKS
-164 TEVVYVN
+164 TEVLYVN
-171 ETLLGTLGYTMND
+171 KNMLESLGYTLED
-184 LKNLTM
+184 LEDLTF
-190 EKLTEICKKSKEELD
+190 EKLAEISNKAVTELGVA
-205 IPGFGFDSSSNAF
+205 GFGFDSSSNAF
-218 ISTLKMDGKDFIE
+218 ISSLKMDGLDFV
-231 LDGTINVD
+231 DSKGTINVD

-250 QKQAESG
+250 QKQAQSG

>member
-1 MKKRFLASLLT
+1 MKKRLLATLLSSTLVMTSLA
-12 VVTTMSLFVGCKKT
+12 GCSSKSENG
-26 DSTTEEIITELNE
+26 DMVTELTK
-39 PVSIEMWHY
+39 PITIEMWHY
-48 LTGAQGE
+48 MNVGQAE
-55 VLQSII
+55 VLNEII
-61 DDFNST
+61 EDFNAT
-67 NGKGITVTAVNQGN
+67 NDKGITVNAISQGS
-81 ITDLNKKVVA
+81 IVDLNKKVIS

-102 NVYPDLATG
+102 NVYPDVATG
-111 LIQDGKIIDLTPY
+111 LIEDKKLVNLSSFI
-124 INNDK
+124 NDK
-129 IGMKD
+129 NVGMAD
-134 EIKNDYVK
+134 EMDDFVDT
-142 AFIDE
+142 FIE
-147 VSQWND
+147 ETSQWNN
-153 GSIYGIPLTKS
+153 GEVYGLPMTKS
-164 TEVVYVN
+164 TEVLYVN
-171 ETLLGTLGYTMND
+171 KNMLESLGYTLED
-184 LKNLTM
+184 LEDLTF
-190 EKLTEICKKSKEELD
+190 EKLAEISNKAVTELGVA
-205 IPGFGFDSSSNAF
+205 GFGFDSSSNAF
-218 ISTLKMDGKDFIE
+218 ISSLKMDGLDFV
-231 LDGTINVD
+231 DSKGTINVD

-288 YLNNDGAFEIAVVE
+288 YLNNGGAFEIAVVE
-302 VPVFEGKDKAVM
+302 VPVFEGKDKAVI

-358 VRKSAIETEIVKN
+358 VRKSAVETEIVKN
-371 ILNDETSLYS
+371 ILNDKTSLYS

>member
-1 MKKRFLASLLT
+1 MKKRLLAALLSSAL
-12 VVTTMSLFVGCKKT
+12 VMTTLAGCSSKSGSS
-26 DSTTEEIITELNE
+26 DMVTELTE
-39 PVSIEMWHY
+39 PITIEMWHY
-48 LTGAQGE
+48 MNGGQAEALN
-55 VLQSII
+55 SII
-61 DDFNST
+61 EDFNAT
-67 NGKGITVTAVNQGN
+67 NDKGITVNAISQGS
-81 ITDLNKKVVA
+81 IGDLNKKVIS

-102 NVYPDLATG
+102 NVYPDIATG
-111 LIQDGKIIDLTPY
+111 LVEENKLVDLSLF
-124 INNDK
+124 INDENV
-129 IGMKD
+129 GMAD
-134 EIKNDYVK
+134 EMDDFVDT
-142 AFIDE
+142 FIE
-147 VSQWND
+147 ETSQW
-153 GSIYGIPLTKS
+153 GEGKVYGLPMTKS
-164 TEVVYVN
+164 TEVLYVN
-171 ETLLGTLGYTMND
+171 KNMLESLGYTLED
-184 LKNLTM
+184 LEDLTF
-190 EKLTEICKKSKEELD
+190 EKLAEISNKAVTELGVA
-205 IPGFGFDSSSNAF
+205 GFGFDSSSNAF
-218 ISTLKMDGKDFIE
+218 ISSLKMDGPDFVE
-231 LDGTINVD
+231 SNGTINVD

-250 QKQAESG
+250 QQQAQSG

-302 VPVFEGKDKAVM
+302 VPVFQGKDKAVM

-358 VRKSAIETEIVKN
+358 VRKSAIETDIVKN

-381 QVYNVAQKS
+381 KVYNVAQEALS
-390 LPYAY
+390 YAY

-430 DIVSQVQTS
+430 DIVSQVETS
-439 IGRN
+439 IGRK

>member
-1 MKKRFLASLLT
+1 MKKRLLAALLSSAL
-12 VVTTMSLFVGCKKT
+12 VMTTLAGCSSKSGSS
-26 DSTTEEIITELNE
+26 DMVTELTE
-39 PVSIEMWHY
+39 PITIEMWHY
-48 LTGAQGE
+48 MNGGQAE
-55 VLQSII
+55 VLNSII
-61 DDFNST
+61 EDFNAT
-67 NGKGITVTAVNQGN
+67 NDKGITVNAISQGS
-81 ITDLNKKVVA
+81 IGDLNKKVIS

-111 LIQDGKIIDLTPY
+111 LIEDNKLVDLALFINDENVGMADEMDDFLDTFIEETSQWGEGKI
-124 INNDK
+124 
-129 IGMKD
+129 
-134 EIKNDYVK
+134 
-142 AFIDE
+142 
-147 VSQWND
+147 
-153 GSIYGIPLTKS
+153 YGHPMTKS
-164 TEVVYVN
+164 TEVLYVN
-171 ETLLGTLGYTMND
+171 KNMLESLGYTLED
-184 LKNLTM
+184 LEDLTF
-190 EKLTEICKKSKEELD
+190 EKLAEISNKAVTELGVA
-205 IPGFGFDSSSNAF
+205 GFGFDSSSNAF
-218 ISTLKMDGKDFIE
+218 ISSLKMDGPDFVE
-231 LDGTINVD
+231 SNGTINVD

-250 QKQAESG
+250 QQQAQSG

-302 VPVFEGKDKAVM
+302 VPVFQGKDKAVM

-358 VRKSAIETEIVKN
+358 VRKSAIETDIVKN

-381 QVYNVAQKS
+381 KVYNVAQEALS
-390 LPYAY
+390 YAY

-430 DIVSQVQTS
+430 DIVSQVETS
-439 IGRN
+439 IGRK

>member
-1 MKKRFLASLLT
+1 M
-12 VVTTMSLFVGCKKT
+12 V
-26 DSTTEEIITELNE
+26 TELTE
-39 PVSIEMWHY
+39 PITIEMWHY
-48 LTGAQGE
+48 MNGGQADALN
-55 VLQSII
+55 SII
-61 DDFNST
+61 EDFNAT
-67 NGKGITVTAVNQGN
+67 NDKGITVNAISQGS
-81 ITDLNKKVVA
+81 IVDLNKKVIS

-102 NVYPDLATG
+102 NVYPDIATG
-111 LIQDGKIIDLTPY
+111 LIEDKKLVNLSSFI
-124 INNDK
+124 NDK
-129 IGMKD
+129 NVGMAD
-134 EIKNDYVK
+134 EMDDFVDS
-142 AFIDE
+142 FIQE
-147 VSQWND
+147 TSQWNN
-153 GSIYGIPLTKS
+153 GEVYGLPMTKS
-164 TEVVYVN
+164 TEVLYVN
-171 ETLLGTLGYTMND
+171 KNMLESLGYTLED
-184 LKNLTM
+184 LEGLTF
-190 EKLTEICKKSKEELD
+190 EKLAEISNKAVTELGVA
-205 IPGFGFDSSSNAF
+205 GFGFDSSSNAF
-218 ISTLKMDGKDFIE
+218 ISSLKMDGLDFV
-231 LDGTINVD
+231 DSKGTINVD

-288 YLNNDGAFEIAVVE
+288 YLNNGGAFEIAVVE

-358 VRKSAIETEIVKN
+358 VRKSAVETEIVKN

-390 LPYAY
+390 LPYSY

-421 ITDVEVLVD
+421 IKDVEVLVD

>member
-1 MKKRFLASLLT
+1 MKKRLLAALLSSAL
-12 VVTTMSLFVGCKKT
+12 VMTTLAGCSSKSGSS
-26 DSTTEEIITELNE
+26 DMVTELTE
-39 PVSIEMWHY
+39 PITIEMWHY
-48 LTGAQGE
+48 MNGGQADALN
-55 VLQSII
+55 SII
-61 DDFNST
+61 EDFNAT
-67 NGKGITVTAVNQGN
+67 NDKGITVNAISQGS
-81 ITDLNKKVVA
+81 IVDLNKKVIS

-102 NVYPDLATG
+102 NVYPDVATG
-111 LIQDGKIIDLTPY
+111 LIEDKKLVNLSSFI
-124 INNDK
+124 NDK
-129 IGMKD
+129 NVGMAD
-134 EIKNDYVK
+134 EMDDFVDT
-142 AFIDE
+142 FIE
-147 VSQWND
+147 ETSQW
-153 GSIYGIPLTKS
+153 GEGEVYGLPMTKS
-164 TEVVYVN
+164 TEVLYVN
-171 ETLLGTLGYTMND
+171 KNMLESLGYTLED
-184 LKNLTM
+184 LEDLTF
-190 EKLTEICKKSKEELD
+190 EKLAEISNKAVTELGVA
-205 IPGFGFDSSSNAF
+205 GFGFDSSSNAF
-218 ISTLKMDGKDFIE
+218 ISSLKMDGLDFV
-231 LDGTINVD
+231 DSKGTINVD

-421 ITDVEVLVD
+421 IKDVEVLVD